1 MVKNFL
7 KVIILNTEV
16 YSNNSTCLNRNVGAC
31 IYNPYI
37 EDIIAYVT
45 NRIPFKLTS
54 YKD

>member
-16 YSNNSTCLNRNVGAC
+16 YSNNSTCLNRKVGAC

-37 EDIIAYVT
+37 EDIIAMV
-45 NRIPFKLTS
+45 
-54 YKD
+54 